1 MVFNLMTE
9 TLASVADKL
18 ECKAGLLGAVEE
30 AVGSANRLI
39 RLGRSDKAPFW
50 FQVVSILLQRRAG
63 GPTQDLILMQSA
75 LHRGH
80 LDTAQL
86 WMNCAYFRLRRFEA
100 RQTQRAAD
108 RPEQETQKPHSLKVA
123 LKY

>member
-1 MVFNLMTE
+1 MVVNLMTG
-9 TLASVADKL
+9 TLEAVADKL
-18 ECKAGLLGAVEE
+18 ERKSGLMGAVEE

-39 RLGRSDKAPFW
+39 GLGRPDKASFW

-63 GPTQDLILMQSA
+63 GPTQDMILMQSA

-108 RPEQETQKPHSLKVA
+108 QPEQEAQKPHSLKVA
-123 LKY
+123 LKC